1 MSLGYNGGD
10 CDGHHIRG
18 NHGRNREHGVVAAAA
33 AAGALIQVS
42 EYQSMAAAEETSF

>member
-1 MSLGYNGGD
+1 VCGTQNEISTNYSF
-10 CDGHHIRG
+10 
-18 NHGRNREHGVVAAAA
+18 VVVAA